1 MDAINYYIK
10 GKKAYDEGDYKLAMV
25 LLRRTGLCHAN
36 TVQLYADTA
45 YEAWKS
51 PSCSITP
58 TEIKEAY
65 KILFNSS
72 DASLIKPFE
81 FVRLA
86 QIYISYGLLVGAM
99 EVMRLAADV
108 GNLDQCMILLQTWT
122 LMRKLCSTKRT
133 FEYMETITEMITVQV
148 FDKSPNNDEYLFLKG
163 TDIPLYA
170 VYLHCAFHM
179 RRIILEGKF
188 QFRYQK
194 DNALQKY
201 NATIS
206 EAYTFYFKRH
216 PLNHKVVI
224 TWFDDPQTWM
234 EMGYYLE
241 GSSVPLLAEES
252 YWVCFVNDPLHE
264 ESIFAT
270 LNHLTKTN
278 RSHEEFKFLEK
289 AYWANSWNVRIRNE
303 LVQREEGT
311 YYKDRYLNSNIYL
324 YMFYVQHIGHHSL
337 IM

>member
-25 LLRRTGLCHAN
+25 LLRRTGLCHSN
-36 TVQLYADTA
+36 TVELYANVA

-51 PSCSITP
+51 PNCNISP
-58 TEIKEAY
+58 DEIKDAY
-65 KILFNSS
+65 KILFSSS

-86 QIYISYGLLVGAM
+86 QIYISYGYLVGAM
-99 EVMRLAADV
+99 EVMRLAGDV

-122 LMRKLCSTKRT
+122 LMRKLSSLKQTN
-133 FEYMETITEMITVQV
+133 EYMEAITEMITVQV
-148 FDKSPNNDEYLFLKG
+148 YDKPPNDEDYLYLKG

-179 RRIILEGKF
+179 RRMIMETKF
-188 QFRYQK
+188 QFRYEK

-201 NATIS
+201 NAIMS

-216 PLNHKVVI
+216 PLSHRVVND
-224 TWFDDPQTWM
+224 WFEDPNTWM
-234 EMGYYLE
+234 EIGYYLE
-241 GSSVPLLAEES
+241 TSSMPLLAEES

-270 LNHLTKTN
+270 LNHLRKTK
-278 RSHEEFKFLEK
+278 RDHEEFKFLEK

-303 LVQREEGT
+303 LAEREEGT
-311 YYKDRYLNSNIYL
+311 YFKDRYCNTIFTTVL
-324 YMFYVQHIGHHSL
+324 
-337 IM
+337 